1 MFVRKEGGDFMEKVS
16 LLGTAGAVADA
27 QRDNVSFVLSA
38 ENPPLP
44 DFHVLIECGGSA
56 AHKLAKIGI
65 AYERLEDIIITHTHI
80 DHFYGLPGFIFS
92 TKYRDQTR
100 KSPLR
105 IYCPEE
111 ARIMV
116 GGLLD
121 FFNLREES
129 QFPIEIHGISL
140 QENAHVLENEHVVIT
155 STPVDHAPKVP
166 TFGIKVVSKATGKSL
181 VYSSDTTYSE
191 RLIRLAKGA
200 NMLFH
205 ECCGLAAP
213 VIPSIHSSALQVG
226 KVAGKSEIEKLIL
239 LHLDT
244 VLNDE
249 PEQLIAEAQQHFTG
263 EIAVASDF
271 DEFEL

>member
-1 MFVRKEGGDFMEKVS
+1 MEKVT
-16 LLGTAGAVADA
+16 LLGTGGAVTDA
-27 QRDNVSFVLSA
+27 QRDNVSLVMSA

-44 DFHVLIECGGSA
+44 DFHVMIECGGSA
-56 AHKLAKIGI
+56 AHKLAKVGL

-80 DHFYGLPGFIFS
+80 DHLYGLPGFIFS
-92 TKYRDQTR
+92 TKYRDLKR
-100 KSPLR
+100 KAPLR

-111 ARIMV
+111 ARIFV

-129 QFPIEIHGISL
+129 LFPIEIHGIPL
-140 QENAHVLENEHVVIT
+140 QENARVLENEHVVIT
-155 STPVDHAPKVP
+155 STPVDHVPTVP

-191 RLIRLAKGA
+191 RLIRLARGA
-200 NMLFH
+200 NILFH
-205 ECCGLAAP
+205 ECCGLAGP
-213 VIPSIHSSALQVG
+213 VIPPIHSSALQVG
-226 KVAGKSEIEKLIL
+226 KVAKKSEIEKLIL

-249 PEQLIAEAQQHFTG
+249 PDQLIAEVQQHFTG
-263 EIAVASDF
+263 EIVVASDF